1 LSDMRRREFITLLGG
16 AVAWPLAVRAQQIK
30 SVRRLGVLMP
40 EAENDAQSQAQVRAL
55 EHGLTQLG
63 WSPGKNLQ
71 IDYRWAAGDLHET
84 RLAAAELVRLAPDVL
99 LAAATPPVRALQQA
113 TNTIPIVFAGITEP
127 VAQGLVA
134 SLAHPGGNLT
144 GFSNMEATFGE
155 KWLELLKEIDP
166 RVTRAAIVFNPQ
178 TAPITADLLHNVE
191 VAAQMFAIQPIA
203 TPVRQISEIETAAA
217 MLAREPDGGMIL
229 LPDSF
234 TTTNRKPI
242 IEAVARHRLPA
253 VYPFK
258 FFAAEGGLLS
268 YGVDNS
274 ELYRRAAIYVDR
286 ILKGEKP
293 ADLPVQQPTKFELV
307 INLKTAK
314 ALGLDVPP
322 TLLARADEVI
332 E

>member
-1 LSDMRRREFITLLGG
+1 MSGIRRREFLLLGG
-16 AVAWPLAVRAQQIK
+16 GAAAWPLAARAQQIK

-71 IDYRWAAGDLHET
+71 IDYRWAAGDLHGT

-178 TAPITADLLHNVE
+178 TPRSLRICCTMWRWRRKGSRYSRSPLRFSKFQKSKLLRRCLHASP
-191 VAAQMFAIQPIA
+191 VAA
-203 TPVRQISEIETAAA
+203 
-217 MLAREPDGGMIL
+217 
-229 LPDSF
+229 
-234 TTTNRKPI
+234 
-242 IEAVARHRLPA
+242 
-253 VYPFK
+253 
-258 FFAAEGGLLS
+258 
-268 YGVDNS
+268 
-274 ELYRRAAIYVDR
+274 
-286 ILKGEKP
+286 
-293 ADLPVQQPTKFELV
+293 
-307 INLKTAK
+307 
-314 ALGLDVPP
+314 
-322 TLLARADEVI
+322 
-332 E
+332 

>member
-1 LSDMRRREFITLLGG
+1 MIGRREFITLLGG

-191 VAAQMFAIQPIA
+191 VAAQMFAIHPDRHSGSANFRNRNCCGDACTRARWRHDPVTRFIHYDQSQTDHRSRGSPPVACSLPIQVLRRRRW
-203 TPVRQISEIETAAA
+203 P
-217 MLAREPDGGMIL
+217 
-229 LPDSF
+229 
-234 TTTNRKPI
+234 
-242 IEAVARHRLPA
+242 
-253 VYPFK
+253 PF
-258 FFAAEGGLLS
+258 LWC
-268 YGVDNS
+268 
-274 ELYRRAAIYVDR
+274 
-286 ILKGEKP
+286 
-293 ADLPVQQPTKFELV
+293 
-307 INLKTAK
+307 
-314 ALGLDVPP
+314 
-322 TLLARADEVI
+322 
-332 E
+332 

>member
-1 LSDMRRREFITLLGG
+1 M
-16 AVAWPLAVRAQQIK
+16 K
-30 SVRRLGVLMP
+30 SVRRLGVLLP

-71 IDYRWAAGDLHET
+71 IDYRWAAGDLHGT

-191 VAAQMFAIQPIA
+191 VAAQRFAIQPIA
-203 TPVRQISEIETAAA
+203 TPVQQISEIETAAA
-217 MLAREPDGGMIL
+217 MLAREPGGGMIL

-242 IEAVARHRLPA
+242 IEAVARHRCLQSSHSSSSPPRVASFPMVSITQNCTDGQQSTLTAFSKAKSLPICRCSSR
-253 VYPFK
+253 P
-258 FFAAEGGLLS
+258 
-268 YGVDNS
+268 NS
-274 ELYRRAAIYVDR
+274 
-286 ILKGEKP
+286 
-293 ADLPVQQPTKFELV
+293 
-307 INLKTAK
+307 NW
-314 ALGLDVPP
+314 
-322 TLLARADEVI
+322 
-332 E
+332 